1 MYGFEQFPL
10 PYLDSLKLRKI
21 HLGTVRDPHLRE
33 EPLQMGRAFLTNG
46 AFYLRLDTIQQE
58 KTRQKVGYSPEKGA
72 AGTGSNSLIT
82 KGLD

>member
-10 PYLDSLKLRKI
+10 PYLDSVKLRKI

-58 KTRQKVGYSPEKGA
+58 KTRQKWDIRPKRELPEQA
-72 AGTGSNSLIT
+72 ATL
-82 KGLD
+82 